1 MSIILTDQ
9 DLADAL
15 CQLDEMVNG
24 TFQYDN
30 HSPSVHV
37 DDLAHKFK
45 NSNFLATLLEQM
57 QKISLHVSD
66 PQHANFRV
74 GLAGAILHYAPK
86 ESPLHI
92 SMKNNVPVFLAL
104 AEEQMAFPVISQYY
118 HLIYAYINPQDLV
131 REKFGTR
138 ALKQA
143 DHALDHLHPK
153 AAWDI
158 LSTCALLLPD
168 NSPARAYGIAL
179 RDRLDALC
187 QYEFSLPTHELLS
200 REQALGQFCTK
211 EWIKNTRNGAMRVSG
226 YTP

>member
-1 MSIILTDQ
+1 MSITLREQ
-9 DLADAL
+9 DLTDAL

-24 TFQYDN
+24 TFRYGNQ
-30 HSPSVHV
+30 SPSVHV
-37 DDLAHKFK
+37 GNLAHKFK
-45 NSNFLATLLEQM
+45 DSNFLAQLLEHM
-57 QKISLHVSD
+57 HKISLSMSD

-92 SMKNNVPVFLAL
+92 SMKNNVPDFLAL

-131 REKFGTR
+131 RERFGAR

-143 DHALDHLHPK
+143 EQALDHLHPK
-153 AAWDI
+153 AAWDM
-158 LSTCALLLPD
+158 LSTCVLLLPGK
-168 NSPARAYGIAL
+168 SPARAYGLAL
-179 RDRLDALC
+179 RDSLNELSSH
-187 QYEFSLPTHELLS
+187 EFSLPAHELLC

-211 EWIKNTRNGAMRVSG
+211 EWIENTRNVAMRVSG
-226 YTP
+226 YTL